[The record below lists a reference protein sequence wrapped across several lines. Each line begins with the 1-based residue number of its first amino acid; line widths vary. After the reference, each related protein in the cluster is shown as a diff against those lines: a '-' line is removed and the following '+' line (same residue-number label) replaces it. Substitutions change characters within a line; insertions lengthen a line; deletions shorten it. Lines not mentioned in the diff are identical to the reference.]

1 MIQTITI
8 RNDKGVHAYDVNNI
22 IRIQGMSNYCKIFF
36 ADNRRPLTVAKVLHW
51 FQDNLP
57 AEMFWRTHKTHL
69 VNSIYI
75 QTIVPSLKPYLIL
88 QSGELVSVSRRRA
101 KQFKAIG

>member
-1 MIQTITI
+1 MQTIII
-8 RNDKGVHAYDVNNI
+8 RNDKGIQAYDVSNI
-22 IRIQGMSNYCKIFF
+22 IRIKGMSNYCKIFF

-69 VNSIYI
+69 VNSMYI
-75 QTIVPSLKPYLIL
+75 QTMVTSLKPHVVL

-101 KQFKAIG
+101 KQFKAIA